1 MRILEFEPGSRGSSG
16 AAHADMSDDT
26 ESSPRPRRLGWAKP
40 HPHRPAG
47 YSARQQNSRLK
58 LLNRSNPKP
67 VPDDGPIIAYR
78 QWCERFWPPDY
89 LADGPAL
96 GEPVRSLQA

>member
-1 MRILEFEPGSRGSSG
+1 M
-16 AAHADMSDDT
+16 D
-26 ESSPRPRRLGWAKP
+26 
-40 HPHRPAG
+40 HRPAG

-67 VPDDGPIIAYR
+67 VPDDRPIIAYR

-89 LADGPAL
+89 LPDPHVAAAPDL
-96 GEPVRSLQA
+96 DDTSEPEYAAS